1 MTAHKWQISHLV
13 GVAIF
18 LKAFFLCVSVI
29 LQSPIIRLTWPSI
42 WAPISHINHPCPT
55 NLTVHLP
62 SSAELFMDVQ
72 TAGPQRHSKETQGHG
87 VPHIL
92 LFYFQLVYVDLL
104 SIQKLWHF
112 PHSVVSNALEA
123 GNLTPSAR
131 FCVVLLRCC
140 FVYLFIS
147 FYQNTHRTQNAKCA
161 EPRL

>member
-1 MTAHKWQISHLV
+1 MADKPFSWGSNISKGFFSLCIGYFAKPDHTTNMTIHL
-13 GVAIF
+13 
-18 LKAFFLCVSVI
+18 SSYQPY
-29 LQSPIIRLTWPSI
+29 QSPLSNQPDCPLTFISWIIYGRPDRRTTDTL
-42 WAPISHINHPCPT
+42 
-55 NLTVHLP
+55 
-62 SSAELFMDVQ
+62 
-72 TAGPQRHSKETQGHG
+72 RR
-87 VPHIL
+87 
-92 LFYFQLVYVDLL
+92 LVYVDLL
-104 SIQKLWHF
+104 SIQNLWHF

>member
-1 MTAHKWQISHLV
+1 MADKPFSWGSNIS
-13 GVAIF
+13 
-18 LKAFFLCVSVI
+18 KAFFFLCVLVI
-29 LQSPIIRLTWPSI
+29 FAKPYHTTNRTIHLSSYQPYQSPLSNQPDFHS
-42 WAPISHINHPCPT
+42 
-55 NLTVHLP
+55 P

-92 LFYFQLVYVDLL
+92 LFYFQLVYVDML
-104 SIQKLWHF
+104 SIQNLWHF

-147 FYQNTHRTQNAKCA
+147 LYQNTHRTQNAKCA

>member
-1 MTAHKWQISHLV
+1 MADKPFSWGSNISK
-13 GVAIF
+13 G
-18 LKAFFLCVSVI
+18 FFSLCI
-29 LQSPIIRLTWPSI
+29 GYFAKPDHTTNMI

-104 SIQKLWHF
+104 SIQNLWHF

>member
-29 LQSPIIRLTWPSI
+29 LQSPIIRLTGPSI

-104 SIQKLWHF
+104 SIQNLWHF

-147 FYQNTHRTQNAKCA
+147 LYQNTHRTQNAKCA